1 MQFALD
7 HFGRVLIG
15 DEMGVGKTI
24 QALAIAY
31 LYRRDWPVLIIT
43 PSSLKSVWRREILK
57 WLDHLPKNAIQMIN
71 QTSDAINHRASFT
84 IVSYS
89 LASKMAELL

>member
-1 MQFALD
+1 MD
-7 HFGRVLIG
+7 HFGRVLLG

-24 QALAIAY
+24 QALAIVY

-43 PSSLKSVWRREILK
+43 PSSLKSVWRHEISK
-57 WLDHLPKNAIQMIN
+57 WLDFLPKQAVQVIN
-71 QTSDAINHRASFT
+71 QTSDPINYRASFT

-89 LASKMAELL
+89 LASKMNELIR